1 MNEASS
7 ARLTDA
13 EMQVVDQIGD
23 AYRAF
28 AALDVYH
35 PSDHDEFVFH
45 VHAMGRIVLARLA
58 SRTHPERGWIKA
70 GPEKG
75 TEGAA

>member
-1 MNEASS
+1 MANEADP

-13 EMQVVDQIGD
+13 EMQVLNRIGD
-23 AYRAF
+23 TYRAF
-28 AALDVYH
+28 AELDVYH

-58 SRTHPERGWIKA
+58 SRAHPERGWIKTA
-70 GPEKG
+70 P
-75 TEGAA
+75 